1 MYRVTTDIIRH
12 LSQSHQQMAR
22 ILSAERQV
30 VVRMAEMVGGLPDTS
45 WFDDINGMLDSTAD
59 VTKSLISYLNS
70 LADLEES
77 MADSLANVLE
87 TLRESD
93 EE

>member
-1 MYRVTTDIIRH
+1 
-12 LSQSHQQMAR
+12 MAR
-22 ILSAERQV
+22 ILSSERQV

-45 WFDDINGMLDSTAD
+45 WFDDINGVLDSTAD